1 MKLSWRLAI
10 RTCGLVLG
18 PLFAVTAAAPAQ
30 VTGGP
35 YQYFP
40 LNPCRVV
47 DSRSTSGYTILTSGV
62 AQNVTIRN
70 VPVPSCGVPTSAKGV
85 VINLTGVSPSA
96 DGFITIWPG
105 GTAFPGTSNVNLRAG
120 VTLANLAVVPLGT
133 SPNPDLSIAYGTAG
147 GGTSH
152 FIIDVV
158 GYFQ

>member
-1 MKLSWRLAI
+1 MKLSWRLPI
-10 RTCGLVLG
+10 RTSGLVLG
-18 PLFAVTAAAPAQ
+18 LLFVVTAATPAQ

-40 LNPCRVV
+40 LNPCRIV
-47 DSRSTSGYTILTSGV
+47 DSRSTPGYTILTSGAV
-62 AQNVTIRN
+62 QNVTIRN
-70 VPVPSCGVPTSAKGV
+70 AAGCGVPTLAKGV
-85 VINLTGVSPSA
+85 VINLTGVTPSA
-96 DGFITIWPG
+96 DGFMTIWPG
-105 GTAFPGTSNVNLRAG
+105 GTAFPPTSNVNLRAG

-133 SPNPDLSIAYGTAG
+133 SPNPDLTIAYGTAA